1 MLKVV
6 VLQRLQSTFT
16 LQCLLYRLLLFLL
29 AAATQKKMHF
39 RFKYSLGASIVV
51 IHAVFATV

>member
-29 AAATQKKMHF
+29 AAATQKKCILDLNIHWVLP
-39 RFKYSLGASIVV
+39 SL
-51 IHAVFATV
+51 